1 MAKRKRLAP
10 PKAGFFA
17 SPVAAPILPDAPA
30 EAARRAPPIADVAA
44 HASTTAALEEM
55 SDTLRRAREEGR
67 MALELPLDQIVTD
80 YLVRDRINVDE
91 GEMEVLMT
99 SLRQRGQQT
108 PIEVAPLQDG
118 RYGLISGWRRL
129 RAITRLSE
137 AGEAQPQIL
146 AFLRQPEQASDAYLA
161 MVEENEIRVGLS
173 YYERARIASR
183 AVEQGVYPDTRTAL
197 RSLYHAASRAK
208 RSKIGSFLTLVTH
221 LDGVLRFPEA
231 LGERA
236 GLFLAREI
244 EAAPALA
251 KGMKARIEANPP
263 ENPADELDLIN
274 ATLAAAAG
282 KAAAEKSKKQSLN
295 PEIESNVTRK
305 IRPDLQVVQHGAGGK
320 LTVKGAAV
328 DEALIVDLIDWLTA
342 RSDADEVA
350 K

>member
-10 PKAGFFA
+10 PKTDYLADAPA
-17 SPVAAPILPDAPA
+17 SAPILPEPP
-30 EAARRAPPIADVAA
+30 RRAPPIADVAG

-55 SDTLRRAREEGR
+55 SDTLRRARDEGR

-91 GEMEVLMT
+91 DEMQVLIA
-99 SLRQRGQQT
+99 SIRQRGQQT
-108 PIEVAPLQDG
+108 PIEVAPLPGG

-129 RAITRLSE
+129 RAITRLAE

-173 YYERARIASR
+173 YYERARIAAR
-183 AVEQGVYPDTRTAL
+183 AVEQGVYPDERSAL

-208 RSKIGSFLTLVTH
+208 RSKIGSFLKLVEH
-221 LDGVLRFPEA
+221 LDGVLHFPEA
-231 LGERA
+231 IGERA
-236 GLFLAREI
+236 GLFLAREL
-244 EAAPALA
+244 EYAPSIAQ
-251 KGMKARIEANPP
+251 RIAEQIQADPPLNPS
-263 ENPADELDLIN
+263 DELDRIN
-274 ATLAAAAG
+274 AGLA
-282 KAAAEKSKKQSLN
+282 KALGRDKSSSKKTQKRKT
-295 PEIESNVTRK
+295 ETDITRT
-305 IRPDLQVVQHGAGGK
+305 IHPGLQVVRHHKGGR

-328 DEALIVDLIDWLTA
+328 DETLADDLIAWLA
-342 RSDADEVA
+342 ERSAQ